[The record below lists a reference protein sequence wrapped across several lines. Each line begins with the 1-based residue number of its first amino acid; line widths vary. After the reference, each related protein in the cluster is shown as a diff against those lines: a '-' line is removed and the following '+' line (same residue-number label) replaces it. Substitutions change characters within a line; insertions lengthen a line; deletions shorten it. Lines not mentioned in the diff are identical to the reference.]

1 MNTIGRTK
9 RIEIMVAALVLC
21 VSCGGDGP
29 GDGAMEPSAQSTW
42 YKDADGD
49 GFSDGTTIIAA
60 DRPTGFYLAGELTA
74 TAGDCNDDD
83 DSAHPGGIEI
93 NADGVDQDCNG
104 FEVSGPEEVVFD
116 WSTDRCEELDIP
128 DLPARA
134 FRDQNGQVHL
144 ISSHTSVRRFLGPA
158 LNDVTHDCTVVMTP
172 HFDADPSMFNDVEW
186 IGATY
191 TEDGSTIYAIV
202 HNEFQGWSH
211 PGYCSTPFGTADCW
225 YNGLTLAVSTD
236 AGLSYEHPLAPPLH
250 LVAAS
255 SLQYENDMGPHGI
268 FQPSSIV
275 RHDDGYYYTMF
286 HRVRRPAPDRYDQWA
301 CLVRTPDL
309 ADPDA
314 WRFWNGVA
322 FDGIF
327 VNPYTDGVV
336 DPADHDC
343 TAIDRDD
350 ISDMTQSL
358 TYSEYL
364 GQYILTGSGIATDGT
379 TAGFFFA
386 FSDDMIEWTTRELVL
401 ERDLPW
407 TVQDPNAPHYLYPS
421 LLDPE
426 STARSFDRVGKTAY
440 IYFTRNNRAPGGL
453 DRDMLRVPVEF
464 FTP

>member
-60 DRPTGFYLAGELTA
+60 DPPTGFYLAGELTA

-134 FRDQNGQVHL
+134 FRELSTRPSVQGVLRNSASLPEPDQ
-144 ISSHTSVRRFLGPA
+144 SVRRFLGPA

-255 SLQYENDMGPHGI
+255 SLQYENDMG
-268 FQPSSIV
+268 
-275 RHDDGYYYTMF
+275 
-286 HRVRRPAPDRYDQWA
+286 RVAS
-301 CLVRTPDL
+301 
-309 ADPDA
+309 
-314 WRFWNGVA
+314 
-322 FDGIF
+322 
-327 VNPYTDGVV
+327 
-336 DPADHDC
+336 
-343 TAIDRDD
+343 
-350 ISDMTQSL
+350 SDMTTATTTQCS
-358 TYSEYL
+358 
-364 GQYILTGSGIATDGT
+364 TG
-379 TAGFFFA
+379 
-386 FSDDMIEWTTRELVL
+386 
-401 ERDLPW
+401 
-407 TVQDPNAPHYLYPS
+407 
-421 LLDPE
+421 
-426 STARSFDRVGKTAY
+426 
-440 IYFTRNNRAPGGL
+440 
-453 DRDMLRVPVEF
+453 
-464 FTP
+464 